1 MLALS
6 HQNSALLT
14 TTSSYLLILLTCV
27 ATWSSIS
34 RKNLFFYFN
43 CVLLSYY
50 RPMTLTVRGRRKD
63 SREKQKKTWWSWGRR
78 RYKLQRCRAALS
90 IPIFMVC
97 IKMNII
103 RANQGYFYTHCT
115 VAVRSHSRMHL
126 SLLIGCQ
133 DNHEHVIKMY

>member
-14 TTSSYLLILLTCV
+14 TTSAYLLILLTCV

-63 SREKQKKTWWSWGRR
+63 SREKQKKLDDLEVEEDTN
-78 RYKLQRCRAALS
+78 CRDVGQHFQFLFLWYAL
-90 IPIFMVC
+90 
-97 IKMNII
+97 K
-103 RANQGYFYTHCT
+103 
-115 VAVRSHSRMHL
+115 
-126 SLLIGCQ
+126 
-133 DNHEHVIKMY
+133 